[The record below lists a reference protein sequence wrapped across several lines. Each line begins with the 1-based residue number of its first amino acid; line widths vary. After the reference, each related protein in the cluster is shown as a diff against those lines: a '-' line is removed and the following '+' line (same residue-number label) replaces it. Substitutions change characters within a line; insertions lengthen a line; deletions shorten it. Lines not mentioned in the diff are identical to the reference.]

1 MTNICLIRLVKLACI
16 HCTLI
21 ASTLIVLFYRP
32 GNRNFLHTM
41 FLIYHYL
48 PQFLA
53 KPGSIAVHFKCCHL
67 PISSCIHDLPILY
80 SSVDLYMPLL
90 LGIAANGA
98 VPYQTPTYQG
108 LAGMDLHNLLK
119 PHQITTFS
127 RLRVN
132 AASL

>member
-1 MTNICLIRLVKLACI
+1 
-16 HCTLI
+16 
-21 ASTLIVLFYRP
+21 
-32 GNRNFLHTM
+32 
-41 FLIYHYL
+41 
-48 PQFLA
+48 
-53 KPGSIAVHFKCCHL
+53 
-67 PISSCIHDLPILY
+67 
-80 SSVDLYMPLL
+80 MPLL
-90 LGIAANGA
+90 LGMAANGT